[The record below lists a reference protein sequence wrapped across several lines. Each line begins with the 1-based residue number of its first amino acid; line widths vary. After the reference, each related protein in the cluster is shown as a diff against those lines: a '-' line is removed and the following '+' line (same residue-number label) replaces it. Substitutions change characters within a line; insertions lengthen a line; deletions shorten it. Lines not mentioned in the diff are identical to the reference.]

1 MLILYAIFLKKSTKI
16 GFTRK
21 KCDLYFNKS
30 RAPHGGIICAW
41 LNAYAL
47 HIVYAKKTV
56 KVNKNALIREKN
68 F

>member
-47 HIVYAKKTV
+47 HIVYAK
-56 KVNKNALIREKN
+56 NR
-68 F
+68 